1 MKKLNISPRAK
12 QAILDSDMKLVQG
25 ADHYEI
31 EIPSRQRLRA
41 INRYRKKKF
50 DQAMRKKKNGKG
62 NLS

>member
-25 ADHYEI
+25 VDHYEI
-31 EIPSRQRLRA
+31 ETPSRQRLRA

-50 DQAMRKKKNGKG
+50 GQAMKRKKKNESH
-62 NLS
+62 LS